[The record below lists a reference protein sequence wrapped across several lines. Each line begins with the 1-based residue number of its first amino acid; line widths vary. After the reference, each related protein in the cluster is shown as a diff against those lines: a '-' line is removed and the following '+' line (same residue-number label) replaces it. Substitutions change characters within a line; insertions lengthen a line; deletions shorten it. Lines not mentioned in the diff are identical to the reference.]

1 MESHRA
7 ERIGKEI
14 RKIVSD
20 EIQRATFELGNGIVS
35 VSSVVVSKDFS
46 SAKIYISSYNS
57 NLTPLEIIKY
67 LNINKNHFK
76 QLIAK
81 NMRLRIVPDI
91 KFFMDDTLDEMEH
104 IQSLIKKV
112 EESDNE
118 HSHEPEHQ

>member
-1 MESHRA
+1 MESHRS

-46 SAKIYISSYNS
+46 NAKIYISSYNS

-81 NMRLRIVPDI
+81 NMRLRIIPDI

>member
-1 MESHRA
+1 MESHRS

>member
-1 MESHRA
+1 M
-7 ERIGKEI
+7 
-14 RKIVSD
+14 
-20 EIQRATFELGNGIVS
+20 
-35 VSSVVVSKDFS
+35 
-46 SAKIYISSYNS
+46 YISSYNS

>member
-1 MESHRA
+1 MESHRS

-46 SAKIYISSYNS
+46 NAKIYISSYNS